1 MQINRKEKITLIASL
16 LIIGVGVVLYFSK
29 GRIMNKMENSPT
41 FSITYKENQSKKL
54 KKEFEKQL
62 NNKEFVKLL
71 DKLSLEKLEILKEIL
86 KTPEVLKA
94 LNDSENKKYN
104 TDKYY
109 SRDIDYPKAIE
120 ILNVS
125 NGFQEIEVLSVEMK
139 DFLKRNYPNFDY
151 NKIAQN
157 EENIPE
163 TLKIRDRIVKLI
175 PNIEIDEVVKN
186 LTGEQLEKL
195 NGILTGDA
203 ELVSL
208 LEFKKEDIA
217 KLKESEENFFN
228 DKLIFEDMK
237 KLLLLS
243 KKLES
248 ICGVSPELKTI
259 IGKNMDGI
267 EYKKMASYG
276 EFYLLDK
283 NNSVELE
290 KQYRSNHY
298 TFDSPFIKLNPYG
311 RTPLSAIV
319 KVENDFVGKDVSVTI
334 EGRENSQNYT
344 YKAKIKENGE
354 IEIIG
359 LYPKTKNNVTIRL
372 NDGDIQKKKSVEIE
386 TGIIND
392 ALPAIVIEKR
402 VDGSIESG
410 MNLVSFNTREESLPF
425 IFDSNGNI
433 RYILIVSPVIKKSLL
448 DRNENGNWEAYDDDL
463 IFEFDMLGKIVNIQ
477 DNNRVKL
484 DENWKNGVLFRN
496 NQYLPKKN
504 NILYVYGFSDKV
516 YPSGVF
522 SEIGKDSGNEL
533 FKARLYYDKN
543 GFEDNSI
550 LSGKR
555 IELFQER

>member
-16 LIIGVGVVLYFSK
+16 LIIGVGVVLYLSK
-29 GRIMNKMENSPT
+29 GKIMNRMENSPT
-41 FSITYKENQSKKL
+41 FSITYKENQSKRL

-62 NNKEFVKLL
+62 NNKEFIKLL

-86 KTPEVLKA
+86 KTPDVLEA
-94 LNDSENKKYN
+94 LNNRDKEYN
-104 TDKYY
+104 TDIYYSRDIDYPPDVLEALNNRDKEYNTDIYY
-109 SRDIDYPKAIE
+109 SRDIDYPKAME
-120 ILNVS
+120 ILNIS
-125 NGFQEIEVLSVEMK
+125 KGFQEIEVLSVEMK
-139 DFLKRNYPNFDY
+139 DFLKANYPNFDY

-175 PNIEIDEVVKN
+175 PNPEIDKVVKN

-354 IEIIG
+354 I
-359 LYPKTKNNVTIRL
+359 KRMVRL
-372 NDGDIQKKKSVEIE
+372 
-386 TGIIND
+386 
-392 ALPAIVIEKR
+392 
-402 VDGSIESG
+402 
-410 MNLVSFNTREESLPF
+410 
-425 IFDSNGNI
+425 
-433 RYILIVSPVIKKSLL
+433 
-448 DRNENGNWEAYDDDL
+448 
-463 IFEFDMLGKIVNIQ
+463 
-477 DNNRVKL
+477 
-484 DENWKNGVLFRN
+484 
-496 NQYLPKKN
+496 
-504 NILYVYGFSDKV
+504 
-516 YPSGVF
+516 
-522 SEIGKDSGNEL
+522 
-533 FKARLYYDKN
+533 RL
-543 GFEDNSI
+543 
-550 LSGKR
+550 
-555 IELFQER
+555 

>member
-1 MQINRKEKITLIASL
+1 
-16 LIIGVGVVLYFSK
+16 
-29 GRIMNKMENSPT
+29 MNNSFP
-41 FSITYKENQSKKL
+41 
-54 KKEFEKQL
+54 
-62 NNKEFVKLL
+62 
-71 DKLSLEKLEILKEIL
+71 LSFPISE
-86 KTPEVLKA
+86 KTPL
-94 LNDSENKKYN
+94 
-104 TDKYY
+104 
-109 SRDIDYPKAIE
+109 
-120 ILNVS
+120 
-125 NGFQEIEVLSVEMK
+125 
-139 DFLKRNYPNFDY
+139 
-151 NKIAQN
+151 
-157 EENIPE
+157 
-163 TLKIRDRIVKLI
+163 
-175 PNIEIDEVVKN
+175 
-186 LTGEQLEKL
+186 
-195 NGILTGDA
+195 GILTGDA
-203 ELVSL
+203 ELISL

-248 ICGVSPELKTI
+248 IGGVSPELKTI

-344 YKAKIKENGE
+344 YKTKIKENGE

-372 NDGDIQKKKSVEIE
+372 NDGEIQKKKSVEIE

-522 SEIGKDSGNEL
+522 S
-533 FKARLYYDKN
+533 
-543 GFEDNSI
+543 
-550 LSGKR
+550 
-555 IELFQER
+555 